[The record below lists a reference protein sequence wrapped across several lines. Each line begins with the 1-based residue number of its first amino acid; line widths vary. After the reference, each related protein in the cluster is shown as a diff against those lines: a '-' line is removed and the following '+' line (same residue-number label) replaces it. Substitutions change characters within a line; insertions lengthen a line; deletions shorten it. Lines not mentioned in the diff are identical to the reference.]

1 MVLDSTLDLRKTDLS
16 MLQHLRRDRL
26 LVVTR
31 EVVRR
36 HGRAQGPA

>member
-1 MVLDSTLDLRKTDLS
+1 MVLDSTLEFRKTDLS
-16 MLQHLRRDRL
+16 VLQYLRRDRL

-36 HGRAQGPA
+36 HG